1 MTLAV
6 LLKRR
11 KCSLYIF
18 SRPRRGSGKIALM
31 FMSKYLLQLGML
43 VNLVKDIVCLYGH
56 LGIMLGCISYKYLL
70 R

>member
-18 SRPRRGSGKIALM
+18 SRPRRGSGKNCFNVYVKVPFTARNVGEPGERYCL
-31 FMSKYLLQLGML
+31 SLWSLRYNVRLYQL
-43 VNLVKDIVCLYGH
+43 
-56 LGIMLGCISYKYLL
+56 
-70 R
+70 